1 MNGNRDGTV
10 PEGDDV
16 VIEQQ
21 KRQGQVGQF
30 PVRVKTPMGRQ
41 VLGTIE
47 ERLGNRRSKV
57 RCSDGAI
64 RICRIP
70 GRVRQ
75 RIWTREGDIVLIE
88 PWTVQEKERG
98 DLLQTYSKPQ
108 IEWLQKRGFL
118 NWL

>member
-1 MNGNRDGTV
+1 MDYRNRGNRKK
-10 PEGDDV
+10 PEGEGGDQPIRV
-16 VIEQQ
+16 RTPE
-21 KRQGQVGQF
+21 KGQL
-30 PVRVKTPMGRQ
+30 
-41 VLGTIE
+41 LGVIE

-57 RCSDGAI
+57 RCSDGNI

-88 PWTVQEKERG
+88 PWSVQETVRG

-108 IEWLQKRGFL
+108 IEWLEKRGYL
-118 NWL
+118 KWL

>member
-1 MNGNRDGTV
+1 MDRNDGTV
-10 PEGDDV
+10 PVGDDV
-16 VIEQQ
+16 IIEQQ
-21 KRQGQVGQF
+21 KRHGQVGEYA
-30 PVRVKTPMGRQ
+30 VRVKVPKGREM
-41 VLGTIE
+41 LGVIE

-57 RCSDGAI
+57 RCSDGNI

-75 RIWTREGDIVLIE
+75 RIWTRENDIVLIE
-88 PWTVQEKERG
+88 PWTVQETERG

-118 NWL
+118 KWL